1 MSKSIRADIEL
12 VSVKD
17 VDAIMAK
24 DAQILSTNV
33 SAYKEA
39 NRLSAYI
46 LTNTWLMCV
55 REWSPY
61 GWTYLKDAI
70 LRKGLSE
77 VIRDA
82 QSAADQLVKGDP
94 VESPIFRM
102 LIADVNTNFQKVGV
116 PLHPEYE
123 IGKDPLATALFLCR
137 YPKRYSP
144 LKADLL
150 NKQCISDFISNQ
162 NRVKLLQ
169 RRGYSPFI
177 IEEVKDVVR
186 SMLDWNALIAE
197 LVNLGKDDLIFTPGV
212 GFDSSAT
219 LLSKLDAISK
229 GHAEYFYQPFG
240 SPLIAQRDSEPEGVW
255 GFGVRTGE
263 PQRIYPMHL
272 VRLICVPKN
281 YKSARVIAPEYTY
294 RQALARK
301 YFQVADR
308 YLPEEI
314 KLHDQSQNQNMARL
328 GSIYGSFGTID
339 LHAASDSVSRTLVWE
354 IFPPE
359 FTELLDA
366 ILPTHY
372 IADGTIRPLYA
383 ASTMGNSMTFWLE
396 SVVFFAIAKAAQNFC
411 VRHGVEEGPIS
422 VYGDDIIVGTEV
434 APVVVD
440 WLERCGFIVNNDKTY
455 IDFNHGYRESCGAEY
470 YYGTNVAS
478 MYFPRFSIEGTLH
491 PKTTIS
497 QRARRDG
504 FTGTVID
511 SMAAVIDLQHK
522 MFNLCQPA
530 SILLAQLV
538 KESFPKMTTS
548 TPDEGCS
555 DLWSY
560 ESNFYKKGLSMQIMH
575 KDGTIEVTRSTEYY
589 LECHYAPVAQYAKAD
604 EDPMLTAY
612 MYAQFL
618 KHGPY
623 YADALDE
630 LLGVSSRRASI
641 EEASSPS
648 KTRWV
653 LIAK

>member
-1 MSKSIRADIEL
+1 MSRSIRADIEL

-24 DAQILSTNV
+24 DAQILSTNA
-33 SAYKEA
+33 SDYKEA
-39 NRLSAYI
+39 NRFSAYI

-61 GWTYLKDAI
+61 GWTYLKDAV

-82 QSAADQLVKGDP
+82 QSAADQLVTGDP
-94 VESPIFRM
+94 ISSPIFRM
-102 LIADVNTNFQKVGV
+102 IVADVNTNFQKVGV
-116 PLHPEYE
+116 PLHPDYE

-150 NKQCISDFISNQ
+150 NKQCISDFIANQ

-169 RRGYSPFI
+169 RRGYPQFI
-177 IEEVKDVVR
+177 IREVRDVVY
-186 SMLDWNALIAE
+186 SMLDWNALVGE
-197 LVNLGKDDLIFTPGV
+197 LRHLGKDDLIFTPGV

-229 GHAEYFYQPFG
+229 GHAEYFYQPFD
-240 SPLIAQRDSEPEGVW
+240 SPLVAQRD
-255 GFGVRTGE
+255 TE
-263 PQRIYPMHL
+263 PQGRWGSGLITGDPSCIYPMHL

-308 YLPEEI
+308 YLPDSI
-314 KLHDQSQNQNMARL
+314 KLHDQSQNQNMAQL

-339 LHAASDSVSRTLVWE
+339 LHAASDSVSRSFIWE
-354 IFPPE
+354 VFPPE
-359 FTELLDA
+359 FTKLLDA

-383 ASTMGNSMTFWLE
+383 AATMGNSMTFWLE

-411 VRHGVEEGPIS
+411 ARYGIEENEIS

-434 APVVVD
+434 APVVVE
-440 WLERCGFIVNNDKTY
+440 WLERCGFVVNNDKTY
-455 IDFNHGYRESCGAEY
+455 IDSDHGYRESCGAEF
-470 YYGTNVAS
+470 YYGTNIAS
-478 MYFPRFSIEGTLH
+478 MYFPRFAIEGTLS

-504 FTGTVID
+504 FTGTIID

-530 SILLAQLV
+530 SILLSQLV
-538 KESFPKMTTS
+538 KEAFPKMTTS
-548 TPDEGCS
+548 TPDEECS

-560 ESNFYKKGLSMQIMH
+560 ESNFYKRGLPMQITH
-575 KDGTIEVTRSTEYY
+575 RDGTKEVTRSTEYY

-604 EDPMLTAY
+604 ESPMLTAY

-648 KTRWV
+648 KTRWI